1 MEKENDMKMKKA
13 LALALAAAMILGL
26 TACGGGQQSSSA
38 GKSTPQPPTS
48 SGSSGNTSVPEEK
61 PLSGTVVIYSTQTD
75 VDHEVFLDIF
85 NQQYPDVKVE
95 FISDSL
101 GALVAR
107 VEAEQ
112 GNPQGDVIFG
122 GLSQTDGDQYLHLLQ
137 PYTPKYAD
145 QCAVP
150 SNDYYTW
157 FAYQYICLI
166 TNTQM
171 LKELGVEVKGY
182 QDLLQPELKGHIY
195 QADPGASS
203 SAWRQLQTMLALMGD
218 SFGDDKAWDY
228 CKSLIENSDGI
239 STNSS
244 SAVYKSVYN
253 GEYAVGLTYD
263 NGAISLMM
271 NGAEGVEIVW
281 PEEGNTVC
289 AFASAMIKDC
299 PHPELAAAVLDT
311 LSSAEFQLAREK
323 AAGSRGPNTTYTNA
337 DSYFPA
343 DIDNGVVPLDFAAIA
358 GQKSAL
364 IEKWNDMWAAAN
376 S

>member
-1 MEKENDMKMKKA
+1 MKMKKA

-26 TACGGGQQSSSA
+26 TACGGGQQNSSA
-38 GKSTPQPPTS
+38 SKSTPPAGTSSSS
-48 SGSSGNTSVPEEK
+48 SGSASASEEK

-75 VDHEVFLDIF
+75 VDH
-85 NQQYPDVKVE
+85 
-95 FISDSL
+95 
-101 GALVAR
+101 
-107 VEAEQ
+107 
-112 GNPQGDVIFG
+112 
-122 GLSQTDGDQYLHLLQ
+122 
-137 PYTPKYAD
+137 
-145 QCAVP
+145 
-150 SNDYYTW
+150 
-157 FAYQYICLI
+157 
-166 TNTQM
+166 
-171 LKELGVEVKGY
+171 
-182 QDLLQPELKGHIY
+182 
-195 QADPGASS
+195 
-203 SAWRQLQTMLALMGD
+203 GD

-228 CKSLIENSDGI
+228 CASLIENSDGI

-263 NGAISLMM
+263 NGAISLLM

-281 PEEGNTVC
+281 PEKGNTVC

-343 DIDNGVVPLDFAAIA
+343 DIDSGVVPLDFAAIA
-358 GQKSAL
+358 GQKSTL